1 MKENMI
7 FEGKT
12 VDIAVEN
19 ACKELKTTKDRLK
32 YEVVSYG
39 STGIFGIVG
48 AKKAKIEVIMP
59 SAPSNKEDE
68 HHEMKAGARSLVDE
82 AFSGKKSK
90 EAAPPKEKAKPQEKP
105 KPKIKEEI
113 PVSEEEP
120 DESQEDQVY
129 DGFEDDEEDDI
140 DESMAAAISELSD
153 EIIEKG
159 SEALQKIADA
169 ITDGASVKVLKE
181 RDRLIYN
188 LEGGDASLLIGKRGQ
203 TLEAVQYLID
213 KLINRNADSRIRVQV
228 DVGGYLETR
237 KKNLEGLALRL
248 AEKAKKTGK
257 PSTIGQMTAHDR
269 RIVHLAL
276 KDDNGVRTQSMGEGY
291 YRRLVI
297 FPKRSNSQRR
307 RRPVRKTG

>member
-1 MKENMI
+1 MKENKI

-12 VDIAVEN
+12 VDVAIEN
-19 ACKELKTTKDRLK
+19 ACKELKVSKDRLK
-32 YEVVSYG
+32 YEIISYG

-48 AKKAKIEVIMP
+48 VKKAKIEVTLP
-59 SAPSNKEDE
+59 EASLKHEDE
-68 HHEMKAGARSLVDE
+68 HREVKAGAKSLVDE
-82 AFSGKKSK
+82 AFSGKKAKAPAPAK
-90 EAAPPKEKAKPQEKP
+90 EKLPVVAAPE
-105 KPKIKEEI
+105 
-113 PVSEEEP
+113 SEVDP
-120 DESQEDQVY
+120 SF
-129 DGFEDDEEDDI
+129 DGFEDDEDDV
-140 DESMAAAISELSD
+140 DERMAAAINELSD
-153 EIIEKG
+153 EVIEKG
-159 SEALQKIADA
+159 SIALQKISDA
-169 ITDGASVKVLKE
+169 ITEDVTIRVVKEK
-181 RDRLIYN
+181 DRLVYN
-188 LEGGDASLLIGKRGQ
+188 LEGGDASILIGKRGQ

-213 KLINRNADSRIRVQV
+213 KLINRNVDARVRVQV

-297 FPKRSNSQRR
+297 FPKRNSSRAR
-307 RRPVRKTG
+307 KPVRKAE